1 MNAIQHALN
10 ELKHRIPP
18 QVLQFAFTSPM
29 LQEDQWS
36 RRHAPLLSLDHII
49 RDKVIQGRIM
59 PAINL
64 TTGQRI
70 NIPITGLLQE
80 YQPDMTVVMQI
91 PKAKTQGRT
100 ITCCF
105 GLVSG
110 SPIGSLG
117 GNFYGSQS
125 GITDSVRAVMQS
137 RGPVPQVVDQNVQ
150 VVGDNVLW
158 LRAPVRQSGFLYLDC
173 LLETDQNLSNMPPA
187 SWKQFAKL
195 VEFASK
201 AWIYNNSII
210 PMDQA
215 QLSGGMS
222 IGRFR
227 EVIDSYADANELYE
241 EQLTIWEKVFHLTDP
256 ISHQQHVQGLVGGLF
271 P

>member
-18 QVLQFAFTSPM
+18 QVLKFAFTSPM

-49 RDKVIQGRIM
+49 RDKVIQGRII
-59 PAINL
+59 PQINL

-70 NIPITGLLQE
+70 SIPITGLLQE
-80 YQPDMTVVMQI
+80 YQADMTVVMQI
-91 PKAKTQGRT
+91 PKSKTQGRT

-110 SPIGSLG
+110 TPIGSMG
-117 GNFYGSQS
+117 GNIMGSQG
-125 GITDSVRAVMQS
+125 GIADSVRAVMQS
-137 RGPVPQVVDQNVQ
+137 RAPIPQVVDQNVQ

-158 LRAPVRQSGFLYLDC
+158 FRAPIRQAGYLYLDC
-173 LLETDQNLSNMPPA
+173 LIESDQNLSNFPPA
-187 SWKQFAKL
+187 AWKQFAKL

-201 AWIYNNSII
+201 AWIYNNTII

-215 QLSGGMS
+215 QLSGGMT

-227 EVIDSYADANELYE
+227 EIVDGYADANELYE
-241 EQLTIWEKVFHLTDP
+241 EQLIVWDKVFHLTDP